1 MSGKTSV
8 THLVCERT
16 CYFSGKYQK
25 KHSSWSYRLPI
36 YIAFSGSALFIVKE
50 KPWQKSIILLKPKE
64 GRKKKKKRKVILYCC
79 SVCSL
84 PFLFCFV
91 FLFLFCLFLGF
102 FGCPAAYGVPGPGM
116 RPEMQLQHATTLDY
130 LTPYV
135 RLGTEPGSWRCKDAI
150 DPIVPQREFL

>member
-1 MSGKTSV
+1 MGAVLLCFSAQAHKLVKEKRREVSDQGHTALSGKTSV

-64 GRKKKKKRKVILYCC
+64 GRKKKKKGRSFYTAVLYVAC
-79 SVCSL
+79 
-84 PFLFCFV
+84 LFCFV
-91 FLFLFCLFLGF
+91 LSFCFCFVYFWVFLAALQPMEFLGQ
-102 FGCPAAYGVPGPGM
+102 G
-116 RPEMQLQHATTLDY
+116 
-130 LTPYV
+130 
-135 RLGTEPGSWRCKDAI
+135 
-150 DPIVPQREFL
+150 